1 MKTIQRKW
9 LSAIAVLLVAL
20 LTGCTS
26 YKYVPYIQ
34 NSDDVDLARA
44 TGLYDAH
51 IMPKDVIN
59 IVVTVP
65 DDDKAARIF
74 NLVVQADR
82 YGNNTSGTYNVSN
95 QQHTL
100 MPYVVS
106 NDGKINFPMLGEIQ
120 VVGMT
125 KTQLEDYIADQLTG
139 THLKKRPIVV
149 VQMANY
155 HVSVL
160 GEVTRPGVYT
170 TTNGKI
176 NIFEALAL
184 AGDMTIYGKRDCVKI
199 VRESATGQKSVVE
212 LDLNDANIIASPYY
226 QLQQNDVVYV
236 TPNKTKAKNS
246 GIGTE
251 TSLWFTSVSIVI
263 SMASLL
269 YNILK

>member
-1 MKTIQRKW
+1 MKKNQKN
-9 LSAIAVLLVAL
+9 LSLVVALLVAFL
-20 LTGCTS
+20 SSCTS
-26 YKYVPYIQ
+26 YKNVPYIQ
-34 NSDDVDLARA
+34 NSEEVDLSH
-44 TGLYDAH
+44 TEVLYDAR
-51 IMPKDVIN
+51 IMPKDIIN
-59 IVVTVP
+59 ITVTVP
-65 DDDKAARIF
+65 DDDKAARMF

-82 YGNNTSGTYNVSN
+82 YGNNTSGSYNVTN
-95 QQHTL
+95 QQYSL
-100 MPYVVS
+100 LPYVVS

-170 TTNGKI
+170 TSNGKI

-184 AGDMTIYGKRDCVKI
+184 AGDMTIYGMRDCVKI
-199 VRESATGQKSVVE
+199 VRENAVGEKSVVE

-246 GIGTE
+246 GIGSE

-269 YNILK
+269 YNIMK